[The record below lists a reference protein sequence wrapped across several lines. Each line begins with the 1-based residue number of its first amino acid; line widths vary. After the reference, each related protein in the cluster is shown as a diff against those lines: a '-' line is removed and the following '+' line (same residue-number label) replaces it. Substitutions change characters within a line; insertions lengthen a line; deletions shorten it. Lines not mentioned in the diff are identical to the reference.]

1 METLAKKLELIDG
14 HVAHAVATVTADRG
28 ASPVLVAVVQELERK
43 LRKVSGALPE
53 ASESNARELIV
64 EVEQA
69 GDSAK
74 IAALADPGVAPATRD
89 AIVLA
94 HDALCLVKFETP
106 R

>member
-1 METLAKKLELIDG
+1 MEPLAKKLELIDG
-14 HVAHAVATVTADRG
+14 HVARALAAVTADRG
-28 ASPVLVAVVQELERK
+28 ASPVLVAVVQELEK
-43 LRKVSGALPE
+43 KFRKVSAALPS
-53 ASESNARELIV
+53 AAESGARELIV

-74 IAALADPGVAPATRD
+74 AAASADPGIARETRD

-94 HDALCLVKFETP
+94 HDALCLVKFETA